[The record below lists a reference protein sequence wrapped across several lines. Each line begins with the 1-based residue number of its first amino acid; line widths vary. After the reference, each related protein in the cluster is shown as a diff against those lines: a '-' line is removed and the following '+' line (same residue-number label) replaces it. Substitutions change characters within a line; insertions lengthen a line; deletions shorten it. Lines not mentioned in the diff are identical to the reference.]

1 MNNKTIVRAAL
12 IGVACFIAPVAWAE
26 TASQTFMMNAVQG
39 NLAEVALGQL
49 AQKNGS
55 TDAIRKLAETQA
67 TDHGKA
73 NQNAMQVAQ
82 TLGVTV
88 PTKPNSDQQAM
99 YDKLAGE
106 TGATFDK
113 DYIDGFIADHKKD
126 IADYQKAA
134 SDNKDASGQYAAQTL
149 PDLQKHM
156 KMAQD
161 IAGNGDSSASMA
173 AGGAAMGGALQA
185 GANSFTEGEA
195 KARLER
201 AGFPNVTALKKDDQG
216 IWRGMA
222 NKDGAMMPVGL
233 DFKGNVAAT
242 K

>member
-1 MNNKTIVRAAL
+1 MISKTIMRAAL
-12 IGVACFIAPVAWAE
+12 IGVAGFTAPVAWAE
-26 TASQTFMMNAVQG
+26 TASQTFMMNAIQG

-73 NQNAMQVAQ
+73 NQNALQVAQ
-82 TLGVTV
+82 TLGVTP
-88 PTKPNSDQQAM
+88 PTMPNADQKAM

-113 DYIDGFIADHKKD
+113 DYLNGFIADHKKD

-134 SDNKDASGQYAAQTL
+134 SDDKDAAGQYAAQTL

-161 IAGNGDSSASMA
+161 IAGNGDSDAGMA
-173 AGGAAMGGALQA
+173 AGGATMGGALQA

-195 KARLER
+195 KARIER
-201 AGFPNVTALKKDDQG
+201 AGFPNVTGLKKDDQG

-222 NKDGAMMPVGL
+222 NKDGMTVPVGL
-233 DFKGNVAAT
+233 DFKGNVSTA